1 MQIKY
6 LEYAIV
12 IAETRSIT
20 RAAKKLF
27 ISQQALSEALKLLEN
42 ELNFTVFERSNR
54 GVVPTAEGEK
64 FLNDLQVILPMVHGW
79 QELAK
84 AQNEQKTIKI
94 FVQYVLDEL
103 LLDSKFTSPIEK
115 IKLDAKIEWET
126 ANAMEILEKA
136 ETNSFDIGLLQIDS
150 KTEMDEKL
158 KHISNKYFVKQ
169 LCTSKMA
176 VVLRADDIL
185 AEKENLQLE
194 DLAGKTLVV
203 NRIFGHTPK
212 IQQLIDKTSVKEIYL
227 PQSINVFEYI
237 LKNANTVTYLPKVVV
252 EENIHVKKGNLII
265 RDIGEDKHIFH
276 LIYQKKATQEQ
287 KQIIKLIEK
296 YFA

>member
-126 ANAMEILEKA
+126 ANAMKILEKA

-185 AEKENLQLE
+185 AEKENL
-194 DLAGKTLVV
+194 
-203 NRIFGHTPK
+203 PK
-212 IQQLIDKTSVKEIYL
+212 EFQRD
-227 PQSINVFEYI
+227 FF
-237 LKNANTVTYLPKVVV
+237 KNY
-252 EENIHVKKGNLII
+252 KK
-265 RDIGEDKHIFH
+265 
-276 LIYQKKATQEQ
+276 
-287 KQIIKLIEK
+287 
-296 YFA
+296 